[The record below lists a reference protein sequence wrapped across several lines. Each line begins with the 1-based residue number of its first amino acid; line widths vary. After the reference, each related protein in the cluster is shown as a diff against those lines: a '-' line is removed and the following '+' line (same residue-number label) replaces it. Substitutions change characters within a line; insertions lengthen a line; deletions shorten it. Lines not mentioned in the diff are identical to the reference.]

1 MSYLIGFR
9 INYIVNQVNVAANEM
24 YFSHFQAQFYA
35 STTFHENP
43 AMEIA
48 TNVGGQRDQAYHV
61 KGRAGRYANTLK

>member
-1 MSYLIGFR
+1 MNKI
-9 INYIVNQVNVAANEM
+9 
-24 YFSHFQAQFYA
+24 YFSNFQAQFYA

-48 TNVGGQRDQAYHV
+48 TVGGQRDQAYHV

>member
-1 MSYLIGFR
+1 MNKI
-9 INYIVNQVNVAANEM
+9 
-24 YFSHFQAQFYA
+24 YFSNFQAQFYA